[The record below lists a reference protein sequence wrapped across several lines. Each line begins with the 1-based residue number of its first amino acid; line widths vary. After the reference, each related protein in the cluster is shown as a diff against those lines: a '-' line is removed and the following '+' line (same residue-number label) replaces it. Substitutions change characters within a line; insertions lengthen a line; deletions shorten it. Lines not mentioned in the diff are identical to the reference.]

1 MPLKKPNP
9 FTEKNNMKTINYVLT
24 GLGGQGI
31 LFMTKV
37 LATAAL
43 DKGYNILGAETHGMA
58 QRGGSV
64 VSHLRIGDARSS
76 LIRAGAADFLLSM
89 DESEAYRYLPY
100 LKKGGQLFAN
110 APSNQFPD
118 ERTTAYLEGQNIKTW
133 AMEAAKTA
141 MVLGSSKS
149 TNLAMV
155 AFYAAFDVGPLGAA
169 DLRATV
175 DKMSPGPFNSTNLKI
190 FDACYETGKQM
201 AMGN

>member
-1 MPLKKPNP
+1 
-9 FTEKNNMKTINYVLT
+9 MKTINYVLT

-37 LATAAL
+37 LATTAL
-43 DKGYNILGAETHGMA
+43 NKGYSILGAETHGMA

-100 LKKGGQLFAN
+100 LKNGGKLFAN
-110 APSNQFPD
+110 APSDKFPD
-118 ERTTAYLEGQNIKTW
+118 GRVAAYLEKNKIESW
-133 AMEAAKTA
+133 AMEAGKKA
-141 MVLGSSKS
+141 MELGSPRS

-155 AFYAAFDVGPLGAA
+155 AFYAAFGVGPLSAD
-169 DLRATV
+169 DLRTTV
-175 DKMSPGPFNSTNLKI
+175 DNMSPGPVKETNLKI
-190 FDACYETGKQM
+190 FDACYQTGRRMVK
-201 AMGN
+201 

>member
-1 MPLKKPNP
+1 
-9 FTEKNNMKTINYVLT
+9 MKTINYVLS

-37 LATAAL
+37 LATTAL

-100 LKKGGQLFAN
+100 LKKGGKLFTN
-110 APSNQFPD
+110 AKAGNFPD
-118 ERTTAYLEGQNIKTW
+118 QRVAAYLERNNIEAR
-133 AMEAAKTA
+133 AMEAGKKA
-141 MVLGSSKS
+141 MELGSPKS

-155 AFYAAFDVGPLGAA
+155 AFYAAFGVGPLSAD

-175 DKMSPGPFNSTNLKI
+175 DKMSPNAFKKKNLAI
-190 FDACYETGKQM
+190 FDACLETGRQM
-201 AMGN
+201 ALDN

>member
-1 MPLKKPNP
+1 
-9 FTEKNNMKTINYVLT
+9 MKTINYVLS

-43 DKGYNILGAETHGMA
+43 NKGYNILGAETHGMA

-64 VSHLRIGDARSS
+64 VSHLRIGDAGSS
-76 LIRAGAADFLLSM
+76 LVRAGAADFLISM

-110 APSNQFPD
+110 AKSKSFPD
-118 ERTTAYLEGQNIKTW
+118 KRVAAYLKKNKITAF
-133 AMEAAKTA
+133 AMEASKKA
-141 MVLGSSKS
+141 MDLGSPKS

-155 AFYAAFDVGPLGAA
+155 AFYAAFEMGPLNAD

-175 DKMSPGPFNSTNLKI
+175 DNMSPGKVKEINLKI
-190 FDACYETGKQM
+190 FDACYEVGKKT
-201 AMGN
+201 AKAR

>member
-1 MPLKKPNP
+1 
-9 FTEKNNMKTINYVLT
+9 MKTINYVLT

-31 LFMTKV
+31 LFMTKI

-43 DKGYNILGAETHGMA
+43 NKGYNILGAETHGMA

-100 LKKGGQLFAN
+100 LKKGGKLFVN
-110 APSNQFPD
+110 APVDAFPD
-118 ERTTAYLEGQNIKTW
+118 KRVAVWFEKNNIEPRAIEASKK
-133 AMEAAKTA
+133 AME
-141 MVLGSSKS
+141 LGSPRS

-155 AFYAAFDVGPLGAA
+155 AFYSAFGYGPLSMD

-175 DKMSPGPFNSTNLKI
+175 DNMSPGPFKETNLKI
-190 FDACYETGKQM
+190 FDVCYDTGKSM
-201 AMGN
+201 A

>member
-1 MPLKKPNP
+1 
-9 FTEKNNMKTINYVLT
+9 MKTINYVLT

-31 LFMTKV
+31 LFMTKI

-43 DKGYNILGAETHGMA
+43 NKGYNILGAETHGMA

-100 LKKGGQLFAN
+100 LKKGGKLFVN
-110 APSNQFPD
+110 APVDAFPD
-118 ERTTAYLEGQNIKTW
+118 KRVAVWFEKNNIEPRAIEASKK
-133 AMEAAKTA
+133 AME
-141 MVLGSSKS
+141 LGSPRS

-155 AFYAAFDVGPLGAA
+155 AFYSAFGYGPLSMD

-175 DKMSPGPFNSTNLKI
+175 DNMSPGPFKETNLKI
-190 FDACYETGKQM
+190 FDVCYDAGKSM
-201 AMGN
+201 A

>member
-1 MPLKKPNP
+1 MQLKKHKISM
-9 FTEKNNMKTINYVLT
+9 EKNNMKTINYVLT

-37 LATAAL
+37 LATTAL
-43 DKGYNILGAETHGMA
+43 NKGYNILGAETHGMA

-64 VSHLRIGDARSS
+64 VSHLRIGEARSS

-100 LKKGGQLFAN
+100 LKKGGKLFAN
-110 APSNQFPD
+110 APSKRFPD
-118 ERTTAYLEGQNIKTW
+118 KRVAAYIEKNNIESR
-133 AMEAAKTA
+133 AMEAAKKA
-141 MVLGSSKS
+141 MELGSPRS

-155 AFYAAFDVGPLGAA
+155 AFYAAFGYGPLTSD

-175 DKMSPGPFNSTNLKI
+175 DDMSPGSFKKTNLNI
-190 FDACYETGKQM
+190 FDACYETGRQM
-201 AMGN
+201 I